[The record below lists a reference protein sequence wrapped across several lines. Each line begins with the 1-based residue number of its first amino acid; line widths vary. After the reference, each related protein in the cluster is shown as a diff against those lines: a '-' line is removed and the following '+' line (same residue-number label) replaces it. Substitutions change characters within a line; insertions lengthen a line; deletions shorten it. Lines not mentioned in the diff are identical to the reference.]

1 MELNAQERL
10 EVGQVIELVIGPVA
24 HGGHFVARH
33 NGQVIFVRH
42 GITNELVRIKITA
55 VSSKIAHAD
64 VIEVLTAAP
73 SRVSPPCQYAG
84 KCGGCDFQHI
94 DLATQRKLK
103 AEIIKEQF
111 MRIGK
116 IDLSLLGFDLEV
128 NEVEPT
134 DGLHWRTRMD
144 FAVSPGGKIGFF
156 GARSNEVVEI
166 SQCVIADERMN
177 VGELA
182 ARSWKSDARVEV
194 AVSST
199 SEVSVMRSGR
209 SISGP
214 TQIVEQVGGNSFKI
228 SPEVFW
234 QSHKSAPVTL
244 VKAALAQLGVKS
256 NDHVCDLYS
265 GVGLFAAAIL
275 KELGDQGF
283 ITLIES
289 DKNAVVDARK
299 VFLNKNNVKILQ
311 GLVVQQLP
319 IVKRADLIL
328 LDPPRTGAGE
338 VVIKQMIKLKPRK
351 IVYVACD
358 PAALARDS
366 KTLIDAG
373 YKLDH
378 ISAYDLFPMT
388 QHIEC
393 VAGFSPAKR

>member
-10 EVGQVIELVIGPVA
+10 EVGQVIELVIGPIA

-42 GITNELVRIKITA
+42 GITNELVKIKITA

-73 SRVSPPCQYAG
+73 SRVSAPCQYAG

-116 IDLSLLGFDLEV
+116 IDLSLPGFNLEV
-128 NEVEPT
+128 IEVEPS

-144 FAVSPGGKIGFF
+144 FAVSPDGKIGFF

-166 SQCVIADERMN
+166 SQCLIADERMN
-177 VGELA
+177 VSELA

-228 SPEVFW
+228 SPEAFW

-275 KELGDQGF
+275 KELGEQGF

-289 DKNAVVDARK
+289 DKSAVADARR
-299 VFLNKNNVKILQ
+299 VFLNKSNVKILQ
-311 GLVVQQLP
+311 GLVAQQLP

-338 VVIKQMIKLKPRK
+338 VVIKQLIKLKPRK

-393 VAGFSPAKR
+393 VAGFSPVKR

>member
-42 GITNELVRIKITA
+42 GITNELVKIKITA

-111 MRIGK
+111 MLIGK
-116 IDLSLLGFDLEV
+116 IDLPLLGFDLEV

-144 FAVSPGGKIGFF
+144 FAVSPNGKIGFF

-177 VGELA
+177 VGDLA

-199 SEVSVMRSGR
+199 NEVSVMRSGR

-214 TQIVEQVGGNSFKI
+214 TQIVEQAGGNSFKI
-228 SPEVFW
+228 SPSAFW
-234 QSHKSAPVTL
+234 QSHRAAPVEL
-244 VKAALAQLGVKS
+244 VKAALSQLGVKPV
-256 NDHVCDLYS
+256 DHVLDLYS

-275 KELGDQGF
+275 KEISDRGF
-283 ITLIES
+283 VTLIES
-289 DKNAVVDARK
+289 DKTAVADARRI
-299 VFLNKNNVKILQ
+299 FLNKENVKIFQ
-311 GLVVQQLP
+311 GLVAQQLP

-328 LDPPRTGAGE
+328 LDPPRTGAGD
-338 VVIKQMIKLKPRK
+338 VVIKQMVKFKPRK

-358 PAALARDS
+358 PAALARDA
-366 KTLIDAG
+366 KTLADLG

-378 ISAYDLFPMT
+378 IEAFDLFPMT

-393 VAGFSPAKR
+393 VAGFSPTNR

>member
-42 GITNELVRIKITA
+42 GITNELVKIKITA

-73 SRVSPPCQYAG
+73 TRVTAPCQYAG

-94 DLATQRKLK
+94 DLLTQRKLK

-116 IDLSLLGFDLEV
+116 IDLPALGFNLEV
-128 NEVEPT
+128 IEVEPS

-144 FAVSPGGKIGFF
+144 FAVSPNGKIGFF

-166 SQCVIADERMN
+166 SQCLIADERMN
-177 VGELA
+177 VSELA
-182 ARSWKSDARVEV
+182 ARNWKSDARVEV

-228 SPEVFW
+228 SPEAFW

-275 KELGDQGF
+275 KELSEQGF

-289 DKNAVVDARK
+289 DKSAVADARK
-299 VFLNKNNVKILQ
+299 VFLNKSNVKILQ
-311 GLVVQQLP
+311 GLVAQQLP
-319 IVKRADLIL
+319 IVKRADLVL

-338 VVIKQMIKLKPRK
+338 VVIKQLIKLKPRK

-393 VAGFSPAKR
+393 VAGFSPVKR

>member
-42 GITNELVRIKITA
+42 GITNELVKIKITA

-73 SRVSPPCQYAG
+73 SRVSAPCQYAG

-116 IDLSLLGFDLEV
+116 IDLPLLGFDLEV

-144 FAVSPGGKIGFF
+144 FAVSPSGKIGFF

-244 VKAALAQLGVKS
+244 VKVALAQLGVKS

-275 KELGDQGF
+275 KELSDQGF

-299 VFLNKNNVKILQ
+299 VFANKNNVKILQ
-311 GLVVQQLP
+311 GLVSQQLP

-366 KTLIDAG
+366 KTLIDAD

>member
-10 EVGQVIELVIGPVA
+10 EVGQVIELVIGPIA

-73 SRVSPPCQYAG
+73 SRVNPPCQYAG

-94 DLATQRKLK
+94 DLVTQRKLK

-116 IDLSLLGFDLEV
+116 IDLVLLGFNLEV
-128 NEVEPT
+128 IEVEPS

-144 FAVSPGGKIGFF
+144 FAVSPAGKIGFF

-166 SQCVIADERMN
+166 NECVIADERMN
-177 VGELA
+177 VSDLA
-182 ARSWKSDARVEV
+182 ARGWKSDARVEV

-214 TQIVEQVGGNSFKI
+214 TQMVEQVDGNSFKI
-228 SPEVFW
+228 SPEAFW

-244 VKAALAQLGVKS
+244 VKIALAQLGVKS

-275 KELGDQGF
+275 KELGDAGF
-283 ITLIES
+283 MTLIES
-289 DKNAVVDARK
+289 DKTAVSDARRI
-299 VFLNKNNVKILQ
+299 FLNKNNVRILQ
-311 GLVVQQLP
+311 GLVAQQLP

-338 VVIKQMIKLKPRK
+338 VVIKQLVKLRPRK
-351 IVYVACD
+351 IVYIACD
-358 PAALARDS
+358 PAALARDT
-366 KTLIDAG
+366 KTLIEAG

-393 VAGFSPAKR
+393 VAGFSPVKR

>member
-42 GITNELVRIKITA
+42 GITNELVKIKITA

-64 VIEVLTAAP
+64 VIKVLTAAP
-73 SRVSPPCQYAG
+73 SRVSAPCQYAG

-94 DLATQRKLK
+94 DLLSQRKLK

-116 IDLSLLGFDLEV
+116 IDLLALGFNLEV
-128 NEVEPT
+128 IEVEPS

-144 FAVSPGGKIGFF
+144 FAVSPNGKIGFF

-166 SQCVIADERMN
+166 SQCLIADERMN
-177 VGELA
+177 VSELA
-182 ARSWKSDARVEV
+182 VRNWKSDARVEV

-214 TQIVEQVGGNSFKI
+214 TQMVEQVGGNSFKI
-228 SPEVFW
+228 SPEAFW

-244 VKAALAQLGVKS
+244 VKAALAELGLKS

-275 KELGDQGF
+275 KELGEQGF
-283 ITLIES
+283 VTLIES
-289 DKNAVVDARK
+289 DKNAVADARK
-299 VFLNKNNVKILQ
+299 VFLNKSNIKILQ
-311 GLVVQQLP
+311 GLVAQQLP
-319 IVKRADLIL
+319 IVKRADLVL

-338 VVIKQMIKLKPRK
+338 VVIKQLIKLKPRK

>member
-1 MELNAQERL
+1 MESNAQARL
-10 EVGQVIELVIGPVA
+10 KVGEVIEVQIGPVA

-42 GITNELVRIKITA
+42 SITDELVKIKITS

-64 VIEVLTAAP
+64 VIEVLKP
-73 SRVSPPCQYAG
+73 SESRVTPPCKYAG
-84 KCGGCDFQHI
+84 SCGGCDFQHI
-94 DLATQRKLK
+94 EISAQRDYKSS
-103 AEIIKEQF
+103 IVKEQF
-111 MRIGK
+111 LRIGK
-116 IDLSLLGFDLEV
+116 MDLDALGFDLKV
-128 NEVEPT
+128 QALEPIN
-134 DGLHWRTRMD
+134 GLHWRTRMD
-144 FAVSPGGKIGFF
+144 FAVSPNGEIGFF

-166 SQCVIADERMN
+166 KDCLIADERMN
-177 VGELA
+177 VAELS

-199 SEVSVMRSGR
+199 NEISVMRSGR

-228 SPEVFW
+228 SPVSFW
-234 QSHKSAPVTL
+234 QSHKAAPVELT
-244 VKAALAQLGVKS
+244 KAVLAQLGVK
-256 NDHVCDLYS
+256 NGDNVCDLYS

-275 KELGDQGF
+275 KEVGDRGF
-283 ITLIES
+283 VTLIES
-289 DKNAVVDARK
+289 DKTAVADARK
-299 VFLNKNNVKILQ
+299 IFLNKENVKILQ
-311 GLVVQQLP
+311 GLVAQQLS

-338 VVIKQMIKLKPRK
+338 VVIQQMVKFRPRK

-358 PAALARDS
+358 PAALARDA
-366 KTLIDAG
+366 KTLEESG

-378 ISAYDLFPMT
+378 IQAFDLFPMT

-393 VAGFSPAKR
+393 VAGFSPVKR

>member
-1 MELNAQERL
+1 MESNAQERL
-10 EVGQVIELVIGPVA
+10 KVGEVIEVQIGPVA

-42 GITNELVRIKITA
+42 GITDELVKVKITS

-64 VIEVLTAAP
+64 VIEVLKQSE
-73 SRVSPPCQYAG
+73 SRVTPPCKYAG
-84 KCGGCDFQHI
+84 SCGGCDFQHI
-94 DLATQRKLK
+94 EINAQREFKSS
-103 AEIIKEQF
+103 IVKEQF
-111 MRIGK
+111 LRIGK
-116 IDLSLLGFDLEV
+116 IDLDALGFDLKV
-128 NEVEPT
+128 QAVEPT
-134 DGLHWRTRMD
+134 NGLHWRTRMD
-144 FAVSPGGKIGFF
+144 FAVSPSGGIGFF

-166 SQCVIADERMN
+166 MDCLIADERMN
-177 VGELA
+177 VPELS

-199 SEVSVMRSGR
+199 NEISVMRSGR

-228 SPEVFW
+228 SPVSFW
-234 QSHKSAPVTL
+234 QSHRAAPVELTKAVL
-244 VKAALAQLGVKS
+244 TQLAVKNGD
-256 NDHVCDLYS
+256 NVCDLYS
-265 GVGLFAAAIL
+265 GVGLFSAAIL
-275 KELGDQGF
+275 KEVGDRGF
-283 ITLIES
+283 VTLIES
-289 DKNAVVDARK
+289 DKTAVADARK
-299 VFLNKNNVKILQ
+299 IFLNKENVKILQ
-311 GLVVQQLP
+311 GLVAQQLS

-338 VVIKQMIKLKPRK
+338 IVIQQMVKFRPRK

-358 PAALARDS
+358 PAALARDA
-366 KTLIDAG
+366 KTLEESG

-378 ISAYDLFPMT
+378 IQAFDLFPMT

>member
-10 EVGQVIELVIGPVA
+10 EVGQVIELVIGPIA

-42 GITNELVRIKITA
+42 GITNELVKIKITA

-73 SRVSPPCQYAG
+73 SRVSAPCQYAG

-94 DLATQRKLK
+94 DLVTQRKLK

-116 IDLSLLGFDLEV
+116 IDLSSPGFNLEV
-128 NEVEPT
+128 IEVEPS

-144 FAVSPGGKIGFF
+144 FAVSPDGKIGFF

-166 SQCVIADERMN
+166 SQCLIADERMN
-177 VGELA
+177 VSELA

-228 SPEVFW
+228 SPEAFW

-275 KELGDQGF
+275 KQLSEQGF

-289 DKNAVVDARK
+289 DKSAVADARK
-299 VFLNKNNVKILQ
+299 VFLNKSNVKILQ
-311 GLVVQQLP
+311 GLVAQQLP

-338 VVIKQMIKLKPRK
+338 VVIKQLIKLKPRK

-393 VAGFSPAKR
+393 VAGFSPVKR

>member
-42 GITNELVRIKITA
+42 GITNELVKIKITA

-73 SRVSPPCQYAG
+73 SRVSAPCQYAG

-116 IDLSLLGFDLEV
+116 IDLSLLGFNLEV
-128 NEVEPT
+128 NEVEPS

-144 FAVSPGGKIGFF
+144 FAVSPDGKIGFF

-166 SQCVIADERMN
+166 SQCLIADERMN
-177 VGELA
+177 VSELA

-228 SPEVFW
+228 SPEAFW

-244 VKAALAQLGVKS
+244 VKAALSQLGVKS

-275 KELGDQGF
+275 KELGEQGF

-289 DKNAVVDARK
+289 DKSAVADARR
-299 VFLNKNNVKILQ
+299 VFLNKSNVKILQ
-311 GLVVQQLP
+311 GLVAQQLP

-328 LDPPRTGAGE
+328 LDPPRTGAGD
-338 VVIKQMIKLKPRK
+338 VVIKQLIKLKPRK

-393 VAGFSPAKR
+393 VAGFSPVKR

>member
-42 GITNELVRIKITA
+42 GITNELVKIKITA

-73 SRVSPPCQYAG
+73 SRVSAPCQYAG

-116 IDLSLLGFDLEV
+116 IDLALLGFNLEV
-128 NEVEPT
+128 SEVEPS

-144 FAVSPGGKIGFF
+144 FAVSPNGKIGFF

-166 SQCVIADERMN
+166 SQCLIADERMN
-177 VGELA
+177 VSELA
-182 ARSWKSDARVEV
+182 VRNWKSDARVEV

-228 SPEVFW
+228 SPEAFW

-244 VKAALAQLGVKS
+244 VKAALAELGVKS

-275 KELGDQGF
+275 KELGEQGF

-299 VFLNKNNVKILQ
+299 VFLNKSNVKILQ
-311 GLVVQQLP
+311 GLVAQQLP

-338 VVIKQMIKLKPRK
+338 VVIKQLIKLKPRK

-393 VAGFSPAKR
+393 VAGFSPVKR

>member
-1 MELNAQERL
+1 
-10 EVGQVIELVIGPVA
+10 
-24 HGGHFVARH
+24 
-33 NGQVIFVRH
+33 
-42 GITNELVRIKITA
+42 
-55 VSSKIAHAD
+55 
-64 VIEVLTAAP
+64 
-73 SRVSPPCQYAG
+73 
-84 KCGGCDFQHI
+84 
-94 DLATQRKLK
+94 
-103 AEIIKEQF
+103 

-116 IDLSLLGFDLEV
+116 IDLPSLGFNLEV
-128 NEVEPT
+128 IEVEPSN
-134 DGLHWRTRMD
+134 GLHWRTRMD
-144 FAVSPGGKIGFF
+144 FAVSPNGKIGFF

-166 SQCVIADERMN
+166 SQCLIADERMN
-177 VGELA
+177 VSELA
-182 ARSWKSDARVEV
+182 ARTWKSDARVEV

-275 KELGDQGF
+275 KELGEQGF

-289 DKNAVVDARK
+289 DKSAVADARK
-299 VFLNKNNVKILQ
+299 VFLNKSNVKILQ
-311 GLVVQQLP
+311 GLVAQQLP
-319 IVKRADLIL
+319 IVKRADLVL

-338 VVIKQMIKLKPRK
+338 VVIKQLIKLKPRK

-393 VAGFSPAKR
+393 VAGFSPVKR